1 MSFPVIATVA
11 WTLLAL
17 VGCAARQP
25 TCRFIGEEEARAKV
39 MRLPDVGPRMQQ
51 SSNLILDLD
60 RGPTP
65 DDPYYHFWF
74 GMEEVQPPDA
84 SHLIHW
90 YFVDPCNGKVYNGA
104 TFEEIKESPHT
115 N

>member
-1 MSFPVIATVA
+1 
-11 WTLLAL
+11 
-17 VGCAARQP
+17 
-25 TCRFIGEEEARAKV
+25 
-39 MRLPDVGPRMQQ
+39 
-51 SSNLILDLD
+51 
-60 RGPTP
+60 
-65 DDPYYHFWF
+65 
-74 GMEEVQPPDA
+74 MEEVQPPDA